1 MVIDT
6 NPTITPILD
15 LTQVRKQAGELTDLT
30 ANPKITA
37 GVSSAQASNIALA
50 TPDDKTLAALGGTAV
65 HFEQNINSPKAL
77 SEIEIYRHTRNQ
89 LSQFKTALALR

>member
-1 MVIDT
+1 SIEDSANTAVKTMQNTLGALDMVIDT

-77 SEIEIYRHTRNQ
+77 
-89 LSQFKTALALR
+89 